1 MFWNPVPGAWV
12 VRTFL
17 SSVSNSQPI
26 HYSSAFVLKRCESP
40 SANTSPATYNLTSPD
55 PPAAVWCAKARSGA
69 SLLPFLRPPHYFVP
83 TSSFNYCLVK
93 MPDTAKTPKPKKRVS
108 FAVDQDS
115 GNDTSTGSQSTRKRE
130 AENNGGD
137 SKVSHPL
144 NPEVLMLYMHQ
155 PC

>member
-1 MFWNPVPGAWV
+1 MLILESGAWV

-26 HYSSAFVLKRCESP
+26 RYSSPFGLKKSESP
-40 SANTSPATYNLTSPD
+40 SANTSPTTYTLTLPV
-55 PPAAVWCAKARSGA
+55 PLAAVWCAKARSGA

-83 TSSFNYCLVK
+83 TSSFNFCLIK

-108 FAVDQDS
+108 FAIDQDS
-115 GNDTSTGSQSTRKRE
+115 GNDTPTGTQPTRRRE
-130 AENNGGD
+130 AANNGGG

-144 NPEVLMLYMHQ
+144 KREVLMLCMLQ